1 MGARGLTALVVL
13 LLAAALLPNP
23 ASGSDRRILEGQK
36 PSSGEDAPAPTGSPK
51 GDPPKESGQSSAAGQ
66 KSESHRHQKSLPLAP
81 SPPKDTNVHS
91 AEKGKEGGE
100 PQASA
105 SRPPPPPA
113 KETDS
118 HKASPAPGGP
128 GSNGEG
134 EVNVGTNPDDTG
146 SQVKEEMNKM
156 KEVME
161 KCDASHKCSSGK
173 EFSACLVSDNA
184 SVGSFVI
191 TVQNEGQ
198 NEINVTVK
206 EPSNRDID
214 KKPLHL
220 ANGTFGQMNIKYSS
234 PDGWNITLDGGNEE
248 CSIHIGQSV
257 KRQSVSDLQQQF
269 QMFAAYA
276 TRLNPIYGAYI
287 FVFTVVL
294 VGIVYACCKFAK
306 RRGNDGVPYQQLEM
320 GAQASNSAVVDN
332 TTSTTDGW
340 EDGWDDDW
348 DDEEA
353 PARPSDKKPTSSVSA
368 NGLSLRSQTNSKD
381 GWDVDW
387 DD

>member
-1 MGARGLTALVVL
+1 MGARGLAALVVL

-23 ASGSDRRILEGQK
+23 ASGSDRRILEGEK
-36 PSSGEDAPAPTGSPK
+36 PSSGEDAPAPTGPAGGSPK
-51 GDPPKESGQSSAAGQ
+51 GDPPKESGHSSAAGQ
-66 KSESHRHQKSLPLAP
+66 KSESHRHQNLLPPAP
-81 SPPKDTNVHS
+81 SPPKDTKVPS

-100 PQASA
+100 AQASA
-105 SRPPPPPA
+105 SPPPPPPPA

-118 HKASPAPGGP
+118 HKASPPPGGP
-128 GSNGEG
+128 GSNG
-134 EVNVGTNPDDTG
+134 GTNPEDTG
-146 SQVKEEMNKM
+146 SQVKEEEMNKM

-184 SVGSFVI
+184 SVGSFAI

-206 EPSNRDID
+206 EPSIIDID

-220 ANGTFGQMNIKYSS
+220 ANGAFGQISITYNS
-234 PDGWNITLDGGNEE
+234 PDGWNITLDGGNED
-248 CSIHIGQSV
+248 CSIHVRPSLT
-257 KRQSVSDLQQQF
+257 RQSVSDLQQQF

-294 VGIVYACCKFAK
+294 VGIVCACCKFAK
-306 RRGNDGVPYQQLEM
+306 RRGNDGVPYEQLEM
-320 GAQASNSAVVDN
+320 GAQAPNSAVVDN